1 MACPAFQVPESL
13 LFLRRLHH
21 VTVGRQSFS
30 LHHQN
35 GCSTL
40 LVADS
45 SGTKD
50 YRLLWGRTK
59 CSKLDEA
66 SGAATLWPFSLL
78 YFRLWIKKL
87 CGSFTHFLRGFRRVF
102 SLGRTG
108 CNGLIRSQIPSP
120 SNMNFL

>member
-21 VTVGRQSFS
+21 VTVGRSSFS
-30 LHHQN
+30 LRHQN
-35 GCSTL
+35 GRSTL

-50 YRLLWGRTK
+50 YRLLWGRMK

-78 YFRLWIKKL
+78 YFRLWIKKNVWKL
-87 CGSFTHFLRGFRRVF
+87 YSFSPRIPPCVFLGQDWVQRVD
-102 SLGRTG
+102 TEP
-108 CNGLIRSQIPSP
+108 NPISQ
-120 SNMNFL
+120 